1 MEQIQNLIEVN
12 NTCFYINLKYIINL
26 VMNPK
31 DLFYFEE
38 RMFLSKIY
46 FVLNKLSDSELS
58 DERSC

>member
-26 VMNPK
+26 LMNPK